1 MLQYL
6 EPRIEKNAELQA
18 FERMQ
23 KDVLEKQI
31 LCLSSSIAI
40 AFLCAQVRIAPDGE
54 RLKDLLQGLSLH
66 FDSATKT
73 CPEFERLISDF
84 PEETW
89 P

>member
-6 EPRIEKNAELQA
+6 KPRIQKNSELQA
-18 FERMQ
+18 VERTQ

-40 AFLCAQVRIAPDGE
+40 AFLCARVKIALDGE

-66 FDSATKT
+66 FDCATKT